1 MSAIKV
7 LVADD
12 QRVVRDGLVVL
23 IGLCDG
29 IEVVGSAPDGA
40 AAVELVHE
48 LLPDVV
54 LMDLQMPELDGVE
67 ATRQITSTGTTRVVV
82 LTTYTD
88 DESILPALRAGA
100 VGYLTKD
107 ASAEEI
113 EEAIRAVH
121 RGQTWLDPIAQARVV
136 SSLGAAP
143 LEEPPAP
150 REVSDNLTPR
160 EVEVLTL
167 IGEGLSNQEIGTQLF
182 LSQATVKTHIN
193 RIFAKT
199 GVRDRAQA
207 VRYAI
212 SNGLVQP
219 N

>member
-54 LMDLQMPELDGVE
+54 LMDLRMPELDGVE

-143 LEEPPAP
+143 LEETPAP
-150 REVSDNLTPR
+150 HEVSDNLTPR